1 MRKQNLHKEELTDK
15 ITELR
20 SLAKEKNQLMDE
32 LNSLKEGAVNA
43 LIEKDEMIDRLKN
56 GLDLHNMYED

>member
-1 MRKQNLHKEELTDK
+1 
-15 ITELR
+15 
-20 SLAKEKNQLMDE
+20 MDE